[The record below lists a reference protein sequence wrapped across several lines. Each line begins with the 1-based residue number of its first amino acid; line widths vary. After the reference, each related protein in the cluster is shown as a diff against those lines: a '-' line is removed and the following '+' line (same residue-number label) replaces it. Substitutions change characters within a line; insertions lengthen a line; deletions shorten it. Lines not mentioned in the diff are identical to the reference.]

1 MSLLSCAAREH
12 QGTLTACVECC
23 VCLQQLTPSR
33 RRDARAVNHLHIA
46 IATLGTP
53 LVAAL
58 ATTLT
63 SEPAARRLY

>member
-1 MSLLSCAAREH
+1 M
-12 QGTLTACVECC
+12 
-23 VCLQQLTPSR
+23 CLQQPTPSR
-33 RRDARAVNHLHIA
+33 RRDARAVNPLHIA
-46 IATLGTP
+46 IAAPGTP